1 MIDRTTAIVA
11 LAFLFLWSGTAS
23 AERTVV
29 LIANQECPVVELS
42 NLDIRKAYLGLTVRA
57 GDQAVRPLRLVA
69 DAALNRVFFQNIVAM
84 SEKSYARRA
93 LSLALKFGT
102 PRPAEFPDLGQAL
115 RALQKSTCGIL
126 FLWEQ
131 DVPENGATREIG
143 RLWQG
148 T

>member
-1 MIDRTTAIVA
+1 MIHRTATLVA
-11 LAFLFLWSGTAS
+11 LACLLLWSGAAS

-29 LIANQECPVVELS
+29 LITGQECPVAELS
-42 NLDIRKAYLGLTVRA
+42 NLEIRKAYLGVTVRA
-57 GDQAVRPLRLVA
+57 RDQTIHPLRLVA

-102 PRPAEFPDLGQAL
+102 PRPSEYFDLGQAL
-115 RALQKSTCGIL
+115 RALQRSTCGIL
-126 FLWEQ
+126 FLWEE
-131 DVPENGATREIG
+131 DVPEDGETREIG

-148 T
+148 A

>member
-1 MIDRTTAIVA
+1 MIDRTTALVA
-11 LAFLFLWSGTAS
+11 LAFLFLFSGAAS

-29 LIANQECPVVELS
+29 LITEKECPVAELS
-42 NLDIRKAYLGLTVRA
+42 NLEIRKAYLGVTVRA
-57 GDQAVRPLRLVA
+57 GDQTIHPLRLVA

-102 PRPAEFPDLGQAL
+102 PRPAEFPDLGRAL
-115 RALQKSTCGIL
+115 QALQKSTCGIL
-126 FLWEQ
+126 FLWEE
-131 DVPENGATREIG
+131 DVPGNGETREIG

-148 T
+148 A

>member
-1 MIDRTTAIVA
+1 MIDRTAAFAA
-11 LAFLFLWSGTAS
+11 LAVLLLWSGAVS

-29 LIANQECPVVELS
+29 LITRQECPVAELS
-42 NLDIRKAYLGLTVRA
+42 NLEIRKAYLGVTVRA
-57 GDQAVRPLRLVA
+57 DEQTIHPLRLVA

-102 PRPAEFPDLGQAL
+102 PRPAEFPDLGRAL
-115 RALQKSTCGIL
+115 EALQKRSCGIL

-131 DVPENGATREIG
+131 DVPDDGETKEIG